1 MERPGPSVEQTI
13 FDTSSLVFLDLLGYV
28 PLLRQLYQV
37 VLPEAVSEEL
47 SARPGTL
54 GSEVVSLEWVE
65 GRTPGTEGVRRVRQE
80 PPKVGRGETEV
91 VALGM
96 ELSCPVV
103 LDDRK
108 ARLRAR
114 RAGLEITG
122 TLGVLLRLHRL
133 GLASR
138 DLKEDQRAKLAGT
151 GRGHLSIVCCDRQ
164 VVGDQTVLCRQD
176 AHVRHPRLPFAQEP
190 AQHTEGWSIVALDGR
205 EKIFVGTLATRARQY
220 EQAASG
226 WLRLRHYSLPGSGV
240 KLGLP
245 TSPL

>member
-1 MERPGPSVEQTI
+1 MERPGPSEEHTV

-47 SARPGTL
+47 SARPGAP
-54 GSEVVSLEWVE
+54 GSGVVSLDWVANRIPDAE
-65 GRTPGTEGVRRVRQE
+65 SVRRVRQE
-80 PPKVGRGETEV
+80 PPTVGRGETEV
-91 VALGM
+91 IALGM

-122 TLGVLLRLHRL
+122 TLGVLLRLHCL

-138 DLKEDQRAKLAGT
+138 DLKED
-151 GRGHLSIVCCDRQ
+151 
-164 VVGDQTVLCRQD
+164 
-176 AHVRHPRLPFAQEP
+176 
-190 AQHTEGWSIVALDGR
+190 
-205 EKIFVGTLATRARQY
+205 
-220 EQAASG
+220 
-226 WLRLRHYSLPGSGV
+226 LRLLEEADMRISPELRRAVLEAGAENRDEGRQPGR
-240 KLGLP
+240 
-245 TSPL
+245 